1 MLIKIEREK
10 KTPKHIG
17 EGSEAR
23 KSSFPKA
30 ELRSAATSA
39 GPRGQGPR
47 PPPSKARGAFRVPD
61 PVLAGGR

>member
-23 KSSFPKA
+23 ESPFLKA
-30 ELRSAATSA
+30 GLGSAAVSA
-39 GPRGQGPR
+39 GARGQR
-47 PPPSKARGAFRVPD
+47 PPPSKARGAFRVPH
-61 PVLAGGR
+61 PGLAGGR